1 MSDKLKV
8 TSNLLR
14 NKKNGGKK
22 MKWMGLLEL
31 KELFVD
37 FFKEKGHLYLES
49 FPLIPKGDNSL
60 LFINSGMAPM
70 KKWFLGKESPPK
82 KRVVTVQRCIRTGD
96 LKRVGIT
103 DRHGTFFE
111 MLGNFSFGDYFKR
124 QAIFWAYE
132 FVVDVLKMPKEKLYV
147 TVYEKDDEAYS
158 IWEKEVLV
166 PKDHIVKLGK
176 EDNFWEIGSGPCGP
190 CSELYF
196 DRGEEHGCKR
206 ANCSV
211 GCECDRYIE
220 FWNLVFSQY
229 NNKGDGQYEDLEQK
243 NIDTGMGLERL
254 ACIFQGVDN
263 LFEVDTVKK
272 ILEKVCDMA
281 EVEYKKDKEKDV
293 LIRIITDH
301 VRSISYLICDGV
313 IPSNE
318 GRGYVLRRLIRRAH
332 KSGKKLNI
340 KGNFLKD
347 LAQVVVET
355 DPKLGGQL
363 RYIEEVL
370 LNEEEA
376 FEKILKISEEKALD
390 LIKEVKNKSERNLY
404 ESKDVF
410 LKSSAEIL
418 ALEEEISGFFNIFKI
433 ELERFFSVVEER
445 EINELYKGYFKSL
458 EDLIK
463 LKLFKYLDMLKEF
476 VEIFDGFF
484 NKILNDIFFAEEAGE
499 EILKF
504 ISFENV
510 KSLNKDDIE
519 KEKEKIKSV
528 FKNCKKKL
536 EKVLYSLKEN
546 FNEYVSENGNDV
558 KFSNVED
565 VVLKL
570 KKIFNLDV
578 DVDVCCKK
586 AIISADKAFRLCDTY
601 GMPYDILKDMAV
613 ENGVLVDEEGFL
625 KLMEEQKKRAKEAAN
640 FKDSGWKEKENKFSQ
655 FVETKFVGY
664 NELEIKTKILEVI
677 REDEYFL
684 VVLEKTSIY
693 PVGGGQVHDNGKIF
707 SVDKEKILGEV
718 VDCKKI
724 ETGQIIHKVKVLENI
739 EKGMEVIVSVDEI
752 RREKIKKNH
761 TAAHLLQKALILN
774 LGEHIRQAGQLVDEK
789 RVRFDFL
796 HFKPLDKNDLKRVE
810 DCVNSIIL
818 KGIDVNIFEMNKEK
832 AKQDGAIALFDE
844 KYKDVV
850 RVVDISNFSKE
861 FCGGTHVKNT
871 KEIGV
876 FKIVS
881 ESSVGSGVRRIEAIT
896 SFEVLKMLENLEEK
910 YYKIEQIF
918 KVKTEN
924 ELEEKAKNCV
934 KELKE
939 KSEILKSLKVKQK
952 KQEFL
957 KELKEN
963 GRDIKGLKVLVFYD
977 DLLDSKELRLFSD
990 CIKNEEKN
998 LICLI
1003 FVFFNGKFNLSVICG
1018 EEAVSKGLNAGE
1030 IIKKL
1035 AVFANGKGGGKK
1047 DFAMAG
1053 VENFNN
1059 KEAIKEE
1066 FFKILSQI

>member
-1 MSDKLKV
+1 MKK
-8 TSNLLR
+8 R
-14 NKKNGGKK
+14 KEKNGMKKWRVKK

-31 KELFVD
+31 KKLFVD
-37 FFKEKGHLYLES
+37 FFKMKEHLYLES

-70 KKWFLGKESPPK
+70 KKWFLGQETPPK
-82 KRVVTVQRCIRTGD
+82 KRVVTVQKCIRTGD

-147 TVYEKDDEAYS
+147 TVYEEDDEAYS

-166 PKDHIVKLGK
+166 PKDHIVRLGK

-196 DRGEEHGCKR
+196 DRGEEHGCGK
-206 ANCSV
+206 ASCSV

-229 NNKGDGQYEDLEQK
+229 DNKGNGQYEDLKQK

-281 EVEYKKDKEKDV
+281 GVEYKKGKEKDV

-301 VRSISYLICDGV
+301 IRSISYLICDGV

-332 KSGKKLNI
+332 KSGKKLDI
-340 KGNFLKD
+340 KGNFLMD
-347 LAQVVVET
+347 LAKVVVEI
-355 DPKLGGQL
+355 DPQL
-363 RYIEEVL
+363 EGKYQYIKEVL

-376 FEKILKISEEKALD
+376 FEKILKASEEKALE
-390 LIKEVKNKSERNLY
+390 LIKEVKNKAIKGFEKAD
-404 ESKDVF
+404 EAGEVF
-410 LKSSAEIL
+410 LKSNAEIL

-433 ELERFFSVVEER
+433 ELERFFSVVEEK
-445 EINELYKGYFKSL
+445 EIDELYRGYFRSL

-463 LKLFKYLDMLKEF
+463 LKLFRYLDMLKDL
-476 VEIFDGFF
+476 VEIFDD
-484 NKILNDIFFAEEAGE
+484 NLNDIFFAEEAGE

-504 ISFENV
+504 VAFENV
-510 KSLNKDDIE
+510 KNLDKNDLSA
-519 KEKEKIKSV
+519 EKEKIKSV
-528 FKNCKKKL
+528 FKNCKKKV
-536 EKVLYSLKEN
+536 ERVLDFLKEK
-546 FNEYVSENGNDV
+546 FNGYVDENISD
-558 KFSNVED
+558 ED

-570 KKIFNLDV
+570 KKVFKHDV
-578 DVDVCCKK
+578 DEDVVLKK
-586 AIISADKAFRLCDTY
+586 PTISAEKAFKLCDTY
-601 GMPYDILKDMAV
+601 GMPYDILKDMAD
-613 ENGVLVDEEGFL
+613 ENGVLIDEEGFL
-625 KLMEEQKKRAKEAAN
+625 NLMEEQKKRAKAAAS
-640 FKDSGWKEKENKFSQ
+640 FKDSGWEEKESEFLNFA
-655 FVETKFVGY
+655 ETEFRGY
-664 NELEIKTKILEVI
+664 NELKIKTKVLGVFKE
-677 REDEYFL
+677 EEYLL
-684 VVLEKTSIY
+684 VVLEKTTIY
-693 PVGGGQVHDNGKIF
+693 PVGGGQVHDDGKIL
-707 SVDKEKILGEV
+707 SVDTEEILGEIL
-718 VDCKKI
+718 DCKKLA
-724 ETGQIIHKVKVLENI
+724 TGQIIHKVKALKEI
-739 EKGMEVIVSVDEI
+739 EKDMEVIVLVDENK
-752 RREKIKKNH
+752 REKIKKNH

-789 RVRFDFL
+789 RLRFDFL
-796 HFKPLDKNDLKRVE
+796 HFKPLDKNDLKIVE
-810 DCVNSIIL
+810 DTVNTIIL
-818 KGIDVNIFEMNKEK
+818 KGLDVNILEMDKEK
-832 AKQDGAIALFDE
+832 AKQEGAIALFDE
-844 KYKDVV
+844 KYKDIV
-850 RVVDISNFSKE
+850 RVVDIAPFSKE

-876 FKIVS
+876 FKIIS

-896 SFEVLKMLENLEEK
+896 SFEVLNMLKDLEER
-910 YYKIEQIF
+910 YFKIEQIF
-918 KVKTEN
+918 KVKTKD

-934 KELKE
+934 SELKE
-939 KSEILKSLKVKQK
+939 KSQELKSLKLKFK

-957 KELKEN
+957 KELEEKGQN
-963 GRDIKGLKVLVFYD
+963 VNGLKVLVFCED
-977 DLLDSKELRLFSD
+977 SLDSKELRLFSD
-990 CIKNEEKN
+990 CLKNEEEN
-998 LICLI
+998 LVCLI
-1003 FVFFNGKFNLSVICG
+1003 FVSSNEKFNLLVVCG
-1018 EEAVSKGLNAGE
+1018 KEAVKKGLDAGA
-1030 IIKKL
+1030 IVKKL
-1035 AVFANGKGGGKK
+1035 AVLANGKGGGKK

-1059 KEAIKEE
+1059 KKEIEEE
-1066 FFKILSQI
+1066 FFKILNQI

>member
-1 MSDKLKV
+1 
-8 TSNLLR
+8 
-14 NKKNGGKK
+14 

-31 KELFVD
+31 KKLFVE
-37 FFKEKGHLYLES
+37 FFKMKEHLYLES

-70 KKWFLGKESPPK
+70 KKWFLGQETPPK
-82 KRVVTVQRCIRTGD
+82 KRVVTVQKCIRTGD

-166 PKDHIVKLGK
+166 PKDHIVRLGK

-196 DRGEEHGCKR
+196 DRGEEHGCGKT
-206 ANCSV
+206 NCSV

-229 NNKGDGQYEDLEQK
+229 NNKGNGQYEDLKQK

-272 ILEKVCDMA
+272 ILEKVCEMA
-281 EVEYKKDKEKDV
+281 GVEYKKDREKDV

-301 VRSISYLICDGV
+301 IRSISYLICDGV

-347 LAQVVVET
+347 LAQVVVEI
-355 DPKLGGQL
+355 DPQL
-363 RYIEEVL
+363 EGKFQYIKEVL
-370 LNEEEA
+370 INEEEA
-376 FEKILKISEEKALD
+376 FEKILKASEEKALN
-390 LIKEVKNKSERNLY
+390 LIKEVKNKALKNFDEGHEVN
-404 ESKDVF
+404 EVF
-410 LKSSAEIL
+410 LKFNAEIL
-418 ALEEEISGFFNIFKI
+418 ALEEEVSGFFNIFKI
-433 ELERFFSVVEER
+433 ELERFFSVVEEK
-445 EINELYKGYFKSL
+445 EIDEFYKGYFKSL

-463 LKLFKYLDMLKEF
+463 LKLFRYLDMLKDL
-476 VEIFDGFF
+476 VEIFDE
-484 NKILNDIFFAEEAGE
+484 NLNDIFFAEEAGE

-504 ISFENV
+504 VAFENV
-510 KSLNKDDIE
+510 KKIDKDDLMG
-519 KEKEKIKSV
+519 EKEKIKSV
-528 FKNCKKKL
+528 FKNCKKKV
-536 EKVLYSLKEN
+536 EKVLDFLKEK
-546 FNEYVSENGNDV
+546 FDEYVNEKKDGKQFFDD
-558 KFSNVED
+558 EE

-570 KKIFNLDV
+570 KKILKLDV
-578 DVDVCCKK
+578 EGDVFSGKPV
-586 AIISADKAFRLCDTY
+586 ISAEDAFKLCDTY
-601 GMPYDILKDMAV
+601 GMPYDILKDMAD
-613 ENGVLVDEEGFL
+613 ENGVLIDEEGFL
-625 KLMEEQKKRAKEAAN
+625 NLMEEQKKRAKQAAN
-640 FKDSGWKEKENKFSQ
+640 FKDSGWEEKESEFLKFA
-655 FVETKFVGY
+655 ETEFRGY
-664 NELEIKTKILEVI
+664 SELKIKTKVLGVLK
-677 REDEYFL
+677 EDNYLL
-684 VVLEKTSIY
+684 VVLEKTPIY
-693 PVGGGQVHDNGKIF
+693 PVGGGQVHDDGKIF
-707 SVDKEKILGEV
+707 SVDTEEILGEI
-718 VDCKKI
+718 VDCKKLA
-724 ETGQIIHKVKVLENI
+724 TGQIIHKVKALKEI
-739 EKGMEVIVSVDEI
+739 KKDMEVIVAVDENK
-752 RREKIKKNH
+752 REKIKKNH

-774 LGEHIRQAGQLVDEK
+774 LGEHVRQAGQLVDEK
-789 RVRFDFL
+789 RLRFDFL
-796 HFKPLDKNDLKRVE
+796 HFKPLDKNDLKIIE
-810 DCVNSIIL
+810 DTVNSIIL
-818 KGIDVNIFEMNKEK
+818 KGLDVNVLEMDKEK
-832 AKQDGAIALFDE
+832 AKQEGAIALFDE
-844 KYKDVV
+844 KYKDIV
-850 RVVDISNFSKE
+850 RVVDISPFSKE

-876 FKIVS
+876 FKIIS

-896 SFEVLKMLENLEEK
+896 SFEVLNMLKELEER
-910 YYKIEQIF
+910 YFKIEQIF
-918 KVKTEN
+918 KVKTKD

-934 KELKE
+934 NELKE
-939 KSEILKSLKVKQK
+939 KSDMLKSLKLKFK

-957 KELKEN
+957 KELEEKGQN
-963 GRDIKGLKVLVFYD
+963 VNGLKVLVFFENS
-977 DLLDSKELRLFSD
+977 LDSKELRLFSD
-990 CIKNEEKN
+990 FLKNEENN
-998 LICLI
+998 LISLI
-1003 FVFFNGKFNLSVICG
+1003 FVSVNDKFNLLVVCG
-1018 EEAVSKGLNAGE
+1018 KEAVKKGLDAGA
-1030 IIKKL
+1030 IVKKL
-1035 AVFANGKGGGKK
+1035 AVLANGKGGGKK

-1066 FFKILSQI
+1066 FFKILNQI